1 MRRGPALVRAFPELS
16 RGQPVTPGA
25 LSEPEGPPGRGQLVA
40 PALARPP
47 PLGGGATADPRG
59 QLSTGTQSG
68 RGQLVTPG
76 AVSSEPTGSPGRGQ
90 CVAPVLAP
98 PTVAPHAPLLRHALP
113 PQCMRLCSGTRLCPA
128 RRVVIQ
134 HAPLLRHTPMP
145 WRCGACLCGAR
156 CALWQCSVR
165 PLAALS
171 APSSGARAH
180 PDIILTARVDLRP
193 WHGCIQA
200 PRAPRG
206 LAPAP
211 WAPSRAWLR

>member
-1 MRRGPALVRAFPELS
+1 MAPWALGE
-16 RGQPVTPGA
+16 PGGA
-25 LSEPEGPPGRGQLVA
+25 PGRGQLGA
-40 PALARPP
+40 PGLARPP
-47 PLGGGATADPRG
+47 PPRGGGPPLTPGSTQHRHAEWPG
-59 QLSTGTQSG
+59 STGDPW
-68 RGQLVTPG
+68 RGFKRAYWFARPG
-76 AVSSEPTGSPGRGQ
+76 PMRG
-90 CVAPVLAP
+90 PKLAP

-180 PDIILTARVDLRP
+180 PDIILTARVDPRP
-193 WHGCIQA
+193 WHGCTQA